1 MTGPTIALVGIMLES
16 NAFAPVTT
24 EADFR
29 GNLYMEGAELVED
42 ARRAISH
49 VPKELCGFVQ
59 AMDDTGPW
67 TPLPLLITSS
77 GPWGPADQAFVN
89 QCLNRITAMLA
100 EAGPV
105 DGVYVA
111 NHGAMTAT
119 GSTDPDGDMLMALR
133 AQVGAEVPIVVTL
146 DLHANISKAMAEA
159 AHMIVGY
166 RTNPHVDM
174 LARGEEAAFA
184 IRRMIAGQRPECV
197 VVKLPLV
204 PPSVTLLTADGPYG
218 DLIDYGQRRQAE
230 SSGAIL
236 NVSVFGGFAFSD
248 APKTGISVVV
258 TARSNRNDA
267 ERLAREIADKAWDMR
282 ARFKK
287 TLTSIDD
294 AVAEAEQVV
303 ADRTAPAL
311 IFSDAGDNPGG
322 GGEGRTTWLLDA
334 LVKAGIDGVL
344 YGSFFDPALAE
355 EAAALGVGA
364 EFDARFNRDVETATS
379 KPLTLPARVIAVLN
393 QPISGRRGIYAGRQI
408 DLSPAV
414 ALALGDGGITA
425 IVISAR
431 HQTADPMFFEAFG
444 LDIAAARVVCV
455 KSRGHFRAGF
465 DEWFPPAQ
473 VREVDTAGLTAP
485 VLDRFDWKGLA
496 RPVYPLDPDTVWSPD
511 D

>member
-1 MTGPTIALVGIMLES
+1 MPGPTIALVGMLLES

-29 GNLYMEGAELVED
+29 GSLYMEGDAMVAD
-42 ARRAISH
+42 ARLAISR

-67 TPLPLLITSS
+67 TPLPLLITGS
-77 GPWGPADQAFVN
+77 GPWGPADQTFVDYCRDRMV
-89 QCLNRITAMLA
+89 QMLA

-105 DGVYVA
+105 DGIYVA

-119 GSTDPDGDMLMALR
+119 GSLDPDGDMLAALR
-133 AQVGAEVPIVVTL
+133 AQVGGDTPIVVTL
-146 DLHANISKAMAEA
+146 DLHANISQAMADA

-184 IRRMIAGQRPECV
+184 MRRMIAGQRPESAL
-197 VVKLPLV
+197 VKLPLV

-218 DLIDYGQRRQAE
+218 DLIDYGQRRLAE

-248 APKTGISVVV
+248 APKTGVSVVV
-258 TARSNRNDA
+258 TARSDRTAA
-267 ERLAREIADKAWDMR
+267 ERLAREIADKAWAIR

-287 TLTSIDD
+287 DLMSIEE
-294 AVAEAEQVV
+294 AVAEAAHV
-303 ADRTAPAL
+303 AGDPDRPAL

-334 LVKAGIDGVL
+334 LSKASVDGVL
-344 YGSFFDPALAE
+344 YGSFFDPALAA
-355 EAAALGVGA
+355 EAAALGIGA

-379 KPLTLPARVIAVLN
+379 KPITLPARVTAILDH
-393 QPISGRRGIYAGRQI
+393 PISGRRGIYAGRRV

-414 ALALGDGGITA
+414 ALELGDGGITA

-431 HQTADPMFFEAFG
+431 HQTADPLFFEAFG

-465 DEWFPPAQ
+465 DEWFAPDQ

-496 RPVYPLDPDTVWSPD
+496 RPVYPLDPDTVWSAND
-511 D
+511 